1 MAAGAVPALDG
12 LAAVLLVAAV
22 WAPAYDVVEPGW
34 IGVAS
39 AGLAALLLLAAGG
52 CPRDR
57 RTAPAVV
64 VLLAGLL
71 PALAALEPLGQ
82 ALEGMLRPL
91 EQPWSWTPALGDPR
105 RGPAGGP
112 CCWPRRRRC
121 WSSVRL
127 ALRRRELVAAAVP
140 VLGAAGLLAA
150 PALGAS
156 YPVALASLVALAA
169 LLLVGGGLLDAR
181 GRLLPG
187 WAALGTGAVLLA
199 LATRW
204 ALADDVTTLLT
215 LPAVA
220 VALLAGAVAAR
231 GPQEMRPWRVALVAT
246 ALLVVVAEAAA
257 LARYDG
263 AGWPA
268 VWSLALGLLAAV
280 AAAAALALSLRTAP
294 GTCSGGRCTP
304 RSSPWRGGHGG
315 RRGGAGPVGRQ
326 RARRLRARGR
336 RAPRRP

>member
-1 MAAGAVPALDG
+1 MDRP
-12 LAAVLLVAAV
+12 AAVLLVEA
-22 WAPAYDVVEPGW
+22 
-34 IGVAS
+34 
-39 AGLAALLLLAAGG
+39 AALLVIG
-52 CPRDR
+52 
-57 RTAPAVV
+57 
-64 VLLAGLL
+64 
-71 PALAALEPLGQ
+71 
-82 ALEGMLRPL
+82 
-91 EQPWSWTPALGDPR
+91 S
-105 RGPAGGP
+105 
-112 CCWPRRRRC
+112 
-121 WSSVRL
+121 L
-127 ALRRRELVAAAVP
+127 ALRRHELVAAAVP

-150 PALGAS
+150 PALGAT
-156 YPVALASLVALAA
+156 YPVALASLVGLAA

-199 LATRW
+199 LAASW

-220 VALLAGAVAAR
+220 LTLLAGAVAAR

-246 ALLVVVAEAAA
+246 SLLVVVAEAAA

-294 GTCSGGRCTP
+294 GDVFWAPLHTAVVCR
-304 RSSPWRGGHGG
+304 RRGGHGG

-326 RARRLRARGR
+326 HARGLRPRGRRHRGGPDGADGGAAADPPAGARRGAGRGRARRRPGARARG
-336 RAPRRP
+336 PRR